1 MKNAAVKL
9 DKDFYMDSETGEHIY
24 KQSTYPNAVT
34 KYVDGESVFFP
45 EGITPY
51 EWRYVKK
58 QMLKQKKQGNNGIM
72 KIEEDTKAINREKD

>member
-58 QMLKQKKQGNNGIM
+58 QMLKQKKQGNNGIQVP
-72 KIEEDTKAINREKD
+72 KVESKDLN